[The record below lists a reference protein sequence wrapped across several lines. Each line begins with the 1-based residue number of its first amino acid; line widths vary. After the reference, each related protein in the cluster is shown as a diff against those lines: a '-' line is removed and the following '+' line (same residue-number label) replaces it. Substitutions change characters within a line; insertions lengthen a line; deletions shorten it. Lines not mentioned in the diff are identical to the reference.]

1 MSGCVFNIHL
11 ICAEYNVWERSKDH
25 PTNIMN
31 KILENI
37 LNEKSARSEEETETL
52 AVAQNEFLSWG

>member
-1 MSGCVFNIHL
+1 MRGKGRKIIPQNVMSKL
-11 ICAEYNVWERSKDH
+11 
-25 PTNIMN
+25 
-31 KILENI
+31 LEKV